1 MTINITNSQK
11 IAKVDI
17 RKIKQAAS
25 NALIKVGEQQAELSI
40 DIVDDN
46 RIRYLNQRYRHL
58 DRATDVLAFS
68 MREGQALKGAEG
80 MLGDIVISAETARRQ
95 ARRYKK
101 TIDEEVNLYIVHG
114 ILHLAGYNDNTARAR
129 RKMERMETEI
139 LRFVG

>member
-68 MREGQALKGAEG
+68 MIEGQALKGAEG